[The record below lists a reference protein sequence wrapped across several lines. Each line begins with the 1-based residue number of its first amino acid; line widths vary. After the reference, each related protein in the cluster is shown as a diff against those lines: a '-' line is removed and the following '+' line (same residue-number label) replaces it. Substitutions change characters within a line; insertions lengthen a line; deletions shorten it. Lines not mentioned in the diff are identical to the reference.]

1 MLITNLFKHL
11 TYQVFL
17 PGTLLREKY
26 EAFKSLLESDKCA
39 HEIMAELEEIYHR
52 QRVVDFTVIQKKY
65 ERFAKSVA
73 DILDNLFRMSPSQ
86 YLSLKDYYKKFDFYI
101 RFMLAPPDYRFS
113 PPFTVPLENIQP
125 DDAEWV
131 GGKALNLA
139 LAATGLTLPAPS
151 GFVVTTNAFYYF
163 LEYNNLN
170 PSIQEALTEIDID
183 DPASLNTV
191 SQRITHMISVAELP
205 PAVRD
210 AVLEAYENMAR
221 QKGKAAP
228 VAVRSSAAGED
239 SEISFAGQYETVL
252 NVDQAGLIQ
261 AVKAVIAS
269 KYSPNALFYRI
280 SYGLSDIEVPMA
292 VIILEMIDA
301 ETSGVCYTRDP
312 SDPVAD
318 CMTIHATTGLGDGLV
333 AGSISSD
340 LITVSRTDPPEI
352 IGKQAASVSPGR
364 DRNQRLSLDD
374 AAALRL
380 AGWAIKL
387 EDFFQ
392 TSQDIEWCKDAEE
405 NLFLLQSRP
414 LRNNPVLPESGP
426 VCEFDGI
433 DHDILLSGGETAASG
448 IGAGTV
454 FLIERESD
462 IDNLPVGSVLV
473 AKNASPHYVKV
484 MNRLKA
490 VVTDSG
496 SVAGHFSSVARE
508 FGLPALVDTT
518 SATRDLKTGQPITV
532 WADGKTVYSGMVTEM
547 IESPCAQ
554 RHILSD
560 SPYVRK
566 LRYVMNFISPLR
578 LTDPRAPAF
587 TPEGCRSLHDIIRFA
602 HEKAVQEMFSI
613 GDKRF
618 SRKKGALRL
627 DSALPMVTYVID
639 VGGGIRADRTHQKSV
654 PVEDL
659 ECVPLKALWKGLM
672 HPGIRWGDFTHF
684 NWAEYDRIVMAGGII
699 GAESPMLSSY
709 AVLSKS
715 YMNFS
720 LKFGYH
726 FVILDSMCGSQPE
739 DNYILFRFSGGGGD
753 MEGRY
758 LRAQFIAGILD
769 RIGFTVGTK
778 GDLIDSRFK
787 TGDQPAVEA
796 ALDMVGRLLGATRL
810 MDMYLKDDSDVGAL
824 VEEFMNGRYH
834 FASVEDD
841 SD

>member
-1 MLITNLFKHL
+1 MLIKNLFKHL

-17 PGTLLREKY
+17 PGTLLRKKF
-26 EAFKSLLESDKCA
+26 EAFKSLLEHDKCA
-39 HEIMAELEEIYHR
+39 HETMSELEEIYHR
-52 QRVVDFTVIQKKY
+52 QKVVDFTVIQKKY
-65 ERFAKSVA
+65 DQFSGCVA
-73 DILDNLFRMSPSQ
+73 DILDNLFKLSPSQ

-113 PPFTVPLENIQP
+113 PPFTYPLEIVTP
-125 DDAEWV
+125 DDAELV
-131 GGKALNLA
+131 GGKALNIA
-139 LAATGLTLPAPS
+139 LAATGLTLPVPP

-163 LEYNNLN
+163 LEYNDLN
-170 PSIQEALTEIDID
+170 PSIREVLAEIDID
-183 DPASLNTV
+183 DPASLNIA
-191 SQRITHMISVAELP
+191 SQRLSRLISTAELP
-205 PAVRD
+205 PTVRD
-210 AVLEAYENMAR
+210 AIFKAFENMAR
-221 QKGKAAP
+221 QRGKAIP

-252 NVDQAGLIQ
+252 NVDKAGLAQ
-261 AVKAVIAS
+261 AVKTVFAS

-280 SYGLSDIEVPMA
+280 SYGLSDIEVSMA

-301 ETSGVCYTRDP
+301 EASGVCYTRDIF
-312 SDPVAD
+312 DPIAD
-318 CMTIHATTGLGDGLV
+318 RMTIHATRGLGDGLV
-333 AGSISSD
+333 AGGISSD
-340 LITVSRTDPPEI
+340 RITVSRTDPPEI
-352 IGKQAASVSPGR
+352 IDKQAATAPAHEQGLSV
-364 DRNQRLSLDD
+364 DD
-374 AAALRL
+374 ASVLEL
-380 AGWAIKL
+380 AQWAMGL
-387 EDFFQ
+387 EDLFQ
-392 TSQDIEWCKDAEE
+392 TPQDIEWCKDAEG

-414 LRNNPVLPESGP
+414 LKNNPVLPESGP
-426 VCEFDGI
+426 VCEFDAVEQ
-433 DHDILLSGGETAASG
+433 DILLSGGETAASG

-454 FLIERESD
+454 FRINRESD
-462 IDNLPVGSVLV
+462 IDNLPAGSVLV

-508 FGLPALVDTT
+508 FGVPALVNTT
-518 SATRDLKTGQPITV
+518 SATRDLKTGQTVTV
-532 WADGKTVYSGMVTEM
+532 WADGQTVYSGIVAEM
-547 IESPCAQ
+547 TESPCAQ
-554 RHILSD
+554 QRILSD

-566 LRYVMNFISPLR
+566 IRYVMNFISPLR
-578 LTDPRAPAF
+578 LTDPQAPIF
-587 TPEGCRSLHDIIRFA
+587 SPEGCRSLHDIIRFA

-627 DSALPMVTYVID
+627 DSTLPMVTYVLD
-639 VGGGIRADRTHQKSV
+639 VGGGIRADRTYPKSV

-659 ECVPLKALWKGLM
+659 NSIPMKALWKGLM

-709 AVLSKS
+709 AVLSKE

-726 FVILDSMCGSQPE
+726 FVILDSLCGVQPE

-758 LRAQFIAGILD
+758 MRAEFIAGILD
-769 RIGFTVGTK
+769 RLGFAVDVK
-778 GDLIDSRFK
+778 GDLIDAQFK
-787 TGDQPAVEA
+787 NGDPSLVEGT
-796 ALDMVGRLLGATRL
+796 LDMVGRLLGATRL
-810 MDMYLKDDSDVGAL
+810 MDMYLKDNANVGL
-824 VEEFMNGRYH
+824 LIEDFINGRYH
-834 FASVEDD
+834 FAAADD
-841 SD
+841 DPA